1 MKILITGANGQLG
14 KELIVA
20 FKNSKYKIV
29 ALSHKDLDITNA
41 ENVAYILAD
50 EKPAIVINCAAYTA
64 VDKAEAETLKAYNI
78 NESGAKNLAISCKEN
93 NIKLIHISTDFVFD
107 GTHSMPYLETDST
120 NPLSVYGKSK
130 LAGELAIQQANS
142 DSIIIRTSWLYSSFG
157 ANFLKT
163 IIRLCNERDE
173 LGIVADQIGSPTY
186 AYDLAVAIKSI
197 CESPMLTSTSGLF
210 HFSNQGVGS
219 WYDFAVCIANNIDA
233 KTKINP
239 ISTNQYP
246 TPATRPHYSVLNTSK
261 IKSTFGII
269 IPHWQTS
276 VVDCIKKLD

>member
-14 KELIVA
+14 QELIAV
-20 FKNSKYKIV
+20 FQNSVQTIL

-41 ENVAYILAD
+41 ENVAEVLTK

-64 VDKAEAETLKAYNI
+64 VDKAEAESQKAYNI
-78 NESGAKNLAISCKEN
+78 NESGAKNIAVSCHEN
-93 NIKLIHISTDFVFD
+93 GIKLIHISTDFVFD
-107 GTHSMPYLETDST
+107 GSYSMPYLESDTT

-130 LAGELAIQQANS
+130 LAGELAILQNNPE
-142 DSIIIRTSWLYSSFG
+142 SIIIRTSWLYSSFG

-163 IIRLCNERDE
+163 IIRLCGERDE

-186 AYDLAVAIKSI
+186 AFDLAMTIKSI
-197 CESPMLTSTSGLF
+197 CESEKLSSTNGIF

-219 WYDFAVCIANNIDA
+219 WYDFAVCIAQQIGS

-239 ISTNQYP
+239 IATSQYP
-246 TPATRPHYSVLNTSK
+246 TPATRPHYSVMNTSK
-261 IKSTFGII
+261 IKSTFGIS
-269 IPHWQTS
+269 IPHWQAS
-276 VVDCIKKLD
+276 VADCIKKLG

>member
-14 KELIVA
+14 QELTAV
-20 FKNSKYKIV
+20 FKNSKHSLV
-29 ALSHKDLDITNA
+29 ALPHKDLDITNA
-41 ENVAYILAD
+41 KNVAYILAD
-50 EKPAIVINCAAYTA
+50 EKPDLVINCAAYTA
-64 VDKAEAETLKAYNI
+64 VDKAESETLKAYNI

-93 NIKLIHISTDFVFD
+93 NIKLIHVSTDFVFD
-107 GTHSMPYLETDST
+107 GSHSMPYLETDTT

-130 LAGELAIQQANS
+130 LAGELTIQQNNPE
-142 DSIIIRTSWLYSSFG
+142 SIIIRTSWLYSSFG

-163 IIRLCNERDE
+163 IIRLCGERDE

-197 CESPMLTSTSGLF
+197 CESDKLTSANGIF

-219 WYDFAVCIANNIDA
+219 WYDFAVCIANNIGA

-239 ISTNQYP
+239 IATSQYP

-261 IKSTFGII
+261 IKSTFDIA
-269 IPHWQTS
+269 IPHWQLS
-276 VVDCIKKLD
+276 VADCIKKLA